1 MVNSEE
7 EVEFCEELFDAEIS
21 RIVGILRSSMMS
33 TVLEAWLKSK
43 MGESLMFE
51 LLWQKSFVN
60 IFIEK
65 CREIQRKVEKCRE
78 IWQLAFFLTLTTCSQ
93 EGCGDQLN
101 GGLLFCPFY
110 FCWLAAPSRR
120 RTRTKSVL

>member
-1 MVNSEE
+1 M
-7 EVEFCEELFDAEIS
+7 EFCEELFDAEIS

-60 IFIEK
+60 IIIDVANIFSIIPLIRIRLHYTGE
-65 CREIQRKVEKCRE
+65 
-78 IWQLAFFLTLTTCSQ
+78 
-93 EGCGDQLN
+93 
-101 GGLLFCPFY
+101 
-110 FCWLAAPSRR
+110 
-120 RTRTKSVL
+120 

>member
-1 MVNSEE
+1 M
-7 EVEFCEELFDAEIS
+7 EFCEELFDAEIS

-65 CREIQRKVEKCRE
+65 CREIQRKVEKCRDIHRNAE
-78 IWQLAFFLTLTTCSQ
+78 KFREMLFF
-93 EGCGDQLN
+93 N
-101 GGLLFCPFY
+101 LLE
-110 FCWLAAPSRR
+110 
-120 RTRTKSVL
+120 